1 MGKSREDMKGL
12 ALWRTAHCG
21 VKQKRNCTRSLGHID
36 DDSQKKSF
44 MISVVDLLG
53 EASETLV

>member
-1 MGKSREDMKGL
+1 MEDCP
-12 ALWRTAHCG
+12 LWSQTKEEPTVHAH
-21 VKQKRNCTRSLGHID
+21 GHVD